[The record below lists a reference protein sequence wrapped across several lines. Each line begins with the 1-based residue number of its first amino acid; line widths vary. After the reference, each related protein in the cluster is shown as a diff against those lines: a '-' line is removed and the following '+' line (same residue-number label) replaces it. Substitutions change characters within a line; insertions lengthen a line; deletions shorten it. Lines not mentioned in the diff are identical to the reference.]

1 MIRKSRKQIF
11 LDGIIFENPL
21 LVLAM
26 GICPAVSVTARA
38 SSGLVMG
45 LSMLFVVLCSNVMIS
60 AIKRIIPSR
69 VRIPC
74 YMVII
79 ASFVTIARYLIT
91 AYLPAF
97 ETSLG
102 VYLPLMVV
110 NCAIF
115 GRAEGFASRNSIINS
130 AVDGLGTGAG
140 YTLALVLMGAVREL
154 AGSGTVFGIPVPTG
168 PVKPITVFLFTPGGL
183 FTLGVLIAI
192 ARKLTSKGPAEEQ
205 KKICLGCPASAACPM
220 NGKGGCER

>member
-60 AIKRIIPSR
+60 ALKRIIPSR

-79 ASFVTIARYLIT
+79 ASFVT
-91 AYLPAF
+91 
-97 ETSLG
+97 
-102 VYLPLMVV
+102 
-110 NCAIF
+110 
-115 GRAEGFASRNSIINS
+115 
-130 AVDGLGTGAG
+130 
-140 YTLALVLMGAVREL
+140 
-154 AGSGTVFGIPVPTG
+154 
-168 PVKPITVFLFTPGGL
+168 
-183 FTLGVLIAI
+183 
-192 ARKLTSKGPAEEQ
+192 
-205 KKICLGCPASAACPM
+205 
-220 NGKGGCER
+220 